1 MAWNI
6 QNLRTRIASGSLP
19 GRIWRWGRSPATIP
33 VVLAAPESLSNL
45 DAVCALFSG
54 TDRSQAESFCLE
66 FLRNSKF
73 FEELNRN
80 FVEKRHRRTNC
91 DGWKEFLYM
100 TVRMARPN
108 IMVETGV
115 FDGVSSAVILQAMRD
130 NGCGELI
137 SVDLPATE
145 TIQGS
150 TNSMPDTTLPPNVS
164 PGWTVPDYLRE
175 HYHLILGDSR
185 ELLPEIWDQYP
196 KIDIFFHDSLHTFEH
211 MYFEYATAWPHLA
224 TGGLLLS
231 DDIFW
236 STAFHK
242 FCKEKGKVYVNVD
255 GFGAVRK

>member
-1 MAWNI
+1 MA
-6 QNLRTRIASGSLP
+6 RGSLP

-33 VVLAAPESLSNL
+33 VVLAAPASLSNL
-45 DAVCALFSG
+45 DAVCALFPG
-54 TDRSQAESFCLE
+54 TSRSQAESCHLK

-73 FEELNRN
+73 FEELNQV

-100 TVRMARPN
+100 AVRLARPE

-115 FDGVSSAVILQAMRD
+115 FDGVSSAVILQAMSD
-130 NGCGELI
+130 NGGGKLI
-137 SVDLPATE
+137 SVDLPANE
-145 TIQGS
+145 TIAGS
-150 TNSMPDTTLPPNVS
+150 TNNMIDTTLPPNVK
-164 PGWTVPDYLRE
+164 PGWAVPDYLRKQ
-175 HYHLILGDSR
+175 YHLMLGDSR
-185 ELLPEIWDQYP
+185 ELLPRIFDQYP

-211 MYFEYATAWPHLA
+211 MYFEYTTAWPHLVPGA
-224 TGGLLLS
+224 LLLS

-242 FCKEKGKVYVNVD
+242 FCKEKGKTYVNVD